1 MNVAQPIDE
10 IDRAV
15 RLYVFGVAAKTAR
28 VPTNTETA
36 AALGLPQ
43 AEVEESLRRLAAG
56 KALVLAPNNVNIWMA
71 NPFSAVSSAFKV
83 RSRGLTYFAPCI
95 WDALGI
101 PAVLDAD
108 AEIETT
114 CGDCGSSMGLVVRA
128 RTLAR
133 EEGVVHFALPA
144 LRWWDNIG
152 FT

>member
-1 MNVAQPIDE
+1 MNVAQPSE
-10 IDRAV
+10 ALDRAV
-15 RLYVFGVAAKTAR
+15 RMHVFGVVAKTAR
-28 VPTNTETA
+28 VPTNSETA

-56 KALVLAPNNVNIWMA
+56 KVLVLAPNTVNVWMA
-71 NPFSAVSSAFKV
+71 NPFSAVPSAFKV

-101 PAVLDAD
+101 PAALDAD

-114 CGDCGSSMGLVVRA
+114 CGDCGSAIGIAVRA
-128 RTLAR
+128 RRLSR